1 MREGIIAS
9 CSGNSD
15 ACCCRLSQWRQV
27 GRDRAKMLAMQVYPS
42 SALVSGTFV
51 AAWKQ
56 PSGDINGTTHFRVE
70 AGAVSGPPDSIH
82 LSARQ
87 IGTFPVY
94 SLRHTPHPARSL
106 CSPSISLAALF
117 PLPAPIKKK
126 PRPRAPASAK
136 HTPAIYQRVIFYG
149 LSPLLA
155 ISLASP
161 KPGQFIIVSVCPT
174 HLGCL
179 LWQHGDEKRGHFM
192 ESYDNSLCQKIN
204 VTSGKWEVVMRLL
217 WKDIEYITDQDE
229 GCDDM
234 LK

>member
-56 PSGDINGTTHFRVE
+56 PSSDINGTTHFRVE

-126 PRPRAPASAK
+126 PAPARLPRPS
-136 HTPAIYQRVIFYG
+136 TPQRSIRGWFFMGFPHYW
-149 LSPLLA
+149 LFRWPHPSQDNLL
-155 ISLASP
+155 L
-161 KPGQFIIVSVCPT
+161 
-174 HLGCL
+174 
-179 LWQHGDEKRGHFM
+179 
-192 ESYDNSLCQKIN
+192 
-204 VTSGKWEVVMRLL
+204 
-217 WKDIEYITDQDE
+217 
-229 GCDDM
+229 
-234 LK
+234 